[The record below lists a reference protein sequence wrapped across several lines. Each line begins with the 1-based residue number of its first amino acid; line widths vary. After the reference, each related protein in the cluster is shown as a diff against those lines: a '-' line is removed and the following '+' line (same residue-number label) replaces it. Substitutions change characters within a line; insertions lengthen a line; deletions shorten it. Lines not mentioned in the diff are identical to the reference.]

1 MTSSWMSNFA
11 GINHTYLPTEDTNID
26 DLFKKKEEDT
36 NVIKMIELKELLLDL
51 IQGKEEIDLTE
62 EEKKEKEGGGEDKK
76 EMDTIVERI
85 KEFMKEFIQ
94 LQDKLNQINER
105 FQMEIRLLQQNIST
119 IENMIGFLQK
129 LPNEHKDET
138 IMKSIIDSMNQLS
151 QKILKNDKIKGIKE
165 EYVQQR
171 KEVEKYIYFIKK
183 LNNFNQCNICP
194 VCFTKTVDHFIDPC
208 GHTFCRDCIQSL
220 KKSPEL
226 DLYEIGRND
235 NSQCCYCRERI
246 KTIRP
251 LYFL

>member
-51 IQGKEEIDLTE
+51 IQGKEEIDLIE
-62 EEKKEKEGGGEDKK
+62 EERKEKEGGSEDKK
-76 EMDTIVERI
+76 EMDTIVEMI
-85 KEFMKEFIQ
+85 KKFMKEFIQ

-105 FQMEIRLLQQNIST
+105 FQMEVKLLQQNIST

-171 KEVEKYIYFIKK
+171 KEVEKYIYLIKK

-220 KKSPEL
+220 KKNPEL

>member
-119 IENMIGFLQK
+119 IENMISFLQK
-129 LPNEHKDET
+129 LPNEHKDEI

>member
-36 NVIKMIELKELLLDL
+36 NVIKMVELKELLLDL

-62 EEKKEKEGGGEDKK
+62 EEKEEKEGGDEDKK

-85 KEFMKEFIQ
+85 NKFIQEFIQ

-105 FQMEIRLLQQNIST
+105 FQIEIRLLQQNIST
-119 IENMIGFLQK
+119 IENMISFLQK

-151 QKILKNDKIKGIKE
+151 QKILKNEKIKGIKE

-171 KEVEKYIYFIKK
+171 KEIEKYIYLIKK

-235 NSQCCYCRERI
+235 NSQCCICRERI

>member
-51 IQGKEEIDLTE
+51 IQGKGEIDLTE
-62 EEKKEKEGGGEDKK
+62 EERKEKEGGSEDKK

-105 FQMEIRLLQQNIST
+105 FQMEIKLLQQNIST
-119 IENMIGFLQK
+119 IENMISFLQK

-151 QKILKNDKIKGIKE
+151 QKILKNEKIKGIKE
-165 EYVQQR
+165 EYVQER
-171 KEVEKYIYFIKK
+171 KVMEKYIHFIKK

-220 KKSPEL
+220 KKNPEL

-246 KTIRP
+246 KTIRQ

>member
-51 IQGKEEIDLTE
+51 IQGKGEIDLTE
-62 EEKKEKEGGGEDKK
+62 EERKEKEGGSEDKK

-105 FQMEIRLLQQNIST
+105 FQMEIKLLQQNIST
-119 IENMIGFLQK
+119 IENMISFLQK

-151 QKILKNDKIKGIKE
+151 QKILKNEKIKGIKE
-165 EYVQQR
+165 EYVQER
-171 KEVEKYIYFIKK
+171 KVMEKYIHFIK
-183 LNNFNQCNICP
+183 N
-194 VCFTKTVDHFIDPC
+194 
-208 GHTFCRDCIQSL
+208 
-220 KKSPEL
+220 
-226 DLYEIGRND
+226 
-235 NSQCCYCRERI
+235 
-246 KTIRP
+246 
-251 LYFL
+251 

>member
-1 MTSSWMSNFA
+1 MSNFA

-36 NVIKMIELKELLLDL
+36 NVIKMVELKELLLDL

-62 EEKKEKEGGGEDKK
+62 EEKEEKEGGDEDKK

-85 KEFMKEFIQ
+85 KKFIQEFIQ

-105 FQMEIRLLQQNIST
+105 FQIEIRLLQQNIST
-119 IENMIGFLQK
+119 IENMISFLQK

-151 QKILKNDKIKGIKE
+151 QKILKNEKIKGIKE

-171 KEVEKYIYFIKK
+171 KEIEKYIYLIILSLPYLTFASGREGIDNPFIT
-183 LNNFNQCNICP
+183 LVASSLF
-194 VCFTKTVDHFIDPC
+194 VCV
-208 GHTFCRDCIQSL
+208 GA
-220 KKSPEL
+220 
-226 DLYEIGRND
+226 
-235 NSQCCYCRERI
+235 
-246 KTIRP
+246 
-251 LYFL
+251 

>member
-1 MTSSWMSNFA
+1 MSNFA

-36 NVIKMIELKELLLDL
+36 NVIKMVELKELLLDL

-62 EEKKEKEGGGEDKK
+62 EEKEEKEGGDEDKK

-85 KEFMKEFIQ
+85 KKFIQEFIQ

-105 FQMEIRLLQQNIST
+105 FQIEIRLLQQNIST
-119 IENMIGFLQK
+119 IENMISFLQK

-151 QKILKNDKIKGIKE
+151 QKILKNEKIKGIKE

-235 NSQCCYCRERI
+235 NSQCCICRERI